1 MRRWNR
7 RKLLGMVAMGGGV
20 AAGTA
25 LSGRSTWA
33 TGTSGSSHQ
42 LDPRILTT
50 PPEAGAWVELD
61 GAAIAANLRAV
72 RAAAGGR
79 PVMGVVKANGY
90 GHGLVPMA
98 RILTEAGVDALMV
111 ITVDEALAIRQAGIT
126 TPVLNYGPFDRS
138 AAEDLVLHGIDQAV
152 YTAEAVEGMAA
163 GARRVA
169 ARARLQVV
177 LDTGLGRVGVPVAAA
192 AEVLAV
198 AAEVASHAEA
208 TITGTATALT
218 EDPDVDRLQLQRYR
232 QICDAARAG
241 GIDVG
246 AQHVAS
252 SAAVLDFPES
262 HLDMV
267 RPGIMLYGHYPN
279 DRSLRERPID
289 LTPVLSLR
297 AKVAYVKTL
306 QRGETIGY
314 HGAWT
319 AERETTVATLP
330 IGHSEG
336 YPTGALMAG
345 GVVNVRGRP
354 CELVGGITSNHLEIR
369 IPEGLTVRVGDVATL
384 IAGGAVARSAA
395 LESSAGAAGAARSA
409 REAALP
415 TAPQVGEWTGD
426 GVYGTLMHIS
436 PLLPRVIT

>member
-1 MRRWNR
+1 MRQADAPIGRWSR
-7 RKLLGMVAMGGGV
+7 RELIGTVAAGGV
-20 AAGTA
+20 AASAA
-25 LSGRSTWA
+25 LSRKPAWA
-33 TGTSGSSHQ
+33 TGTARSARQ
-42 LDPRILTT
+42 LDPRVLAA
-50 PPEAGAWVELD
+50 PPEAGAWVELEAD
-61 GAAIAANLRAV
+61 AVAANLRAV

-98 RILTEAGVDALMV
+98 RMLAEAGVDSLMV
-111 ITVDEALAIRQAGIT
+111 ITVDEALAIRAAGMT
-126 TPVLNYGPFDRS
+126 TPILNYGPFDDA
-138 AAEDLVLHGIDQAV
+138 AAEDLVVQEIDQAV
-152 YTAEAVEGMAA
+152 YTREAVEGMAGA
-163 GARRVA
+163 ARRVEG
-169 ARARLQVV
+169 RARLQVV
-177 LDTGLGRVGVPVAAA
+177 LDTGLGRVGVPYTAAADLLAVAAA
-192 AEVLAV
+192 A
-198 AAEVASHAEA
+198 AARSEA
-208 TITGTATALT
+208 TITGIATALT
-218 EDPDVDRLQLQRYR
+218 EDPDFDRLQLERYR
-232 QICDAARAG
+232 QVCDAARAG
-241 GIDVG
+241 GIDIGV
-246 AQHVAS
+246 QHVAS
-252 SAAVLDFPES
+252 SAAVLDFPRS

-319 AERETTVATLP
+319 AARETIVATLP

-336 YPTGALMAG
+336 YPTGALAAG
-345 GVVNVRGRP
+345 GVVEVHGRS

-369 IPEGLTVRVGDVATL
+369 IPEGLVVRVGDVATL
-384 IAGGAVARSAA
+384 IAGG
-395 LESSAGAAGAARSA
+395 
-409 REAALP
+409 EAATGGASEPPGRGRAAVLP
-415 TAPQVGEWTGD
+415 TVPRVADWGGA

>member
-1 MRRWNR
+1 
-7 RKLLGMVAMGGGV
+7 MVAAGGGV
-20 AAGTA
+20 VASTA
-25 LSGRSTWA
+25 LSARSAWA
-33 TGTSGSSHQ
+33 TGTAGSPHQ
-42 LDPRILTT
+42 LDPRILAT
-50 PPEAGAWVELD
+50 PPDAGAWVELD
-61 GAAIAANLRAV
+61 GGAIAANLRAV

-98 RILTEAGVDALMV
+98 RMLAEAGVDALMV
-111 ITVDEALAIRQAGIT
+111 ITVEEALAIREAGIT
-126 TPVLNYGPFDRS
+126 TPVLNYGPFDRG
-138 AAEDLVLHGIDQAV
+138 AAEDLVLQGIDQAV
-152 YTAEAVEGMAA
+152 YTLEAVEGMAA
-163 GARRVA
+163 AARRVA

-177 LDTGLGRVGVPVAAA
+177 IDTGLGRVGVPYADAAD
-192 AEVLAV
+192 VFAV
-198 AAEVASHAEA
+198 AAEVASRSEA
-208 TITGTATALT
+208 MITGTATALT
-218 EDPDVDRLQLQRYR
+218 EDPDVDRLQLERYR
-232 QICDAARAG
+232 QVCDAARAR

-246 AQHVAS
+246 VQHVAS

-279 DRSLRERPID
+279 DRSLRARPID

-336 YPTGALMAG
+336 YPTGALASG
-345 GVVNVRGRP
+345 GVVEVHGRS

-369 IPEGLTVRVGDVATL
+369 IPEDLAVRVGDVATL
-384 IAGGAVARSAA
+384 IAGGEAARAAAVSRP
-395 LESSAGAAGAARSA
+395 AGAAGGARA
-409 REAALP
+409 GAVP
-415 TAPQVGEWTGD
+415 TVPRVGEWGGA

>member
-1 MRRWNR
+1 MGRWNR
-7 RKLLGMVAMGGGV
+7 RKLLGMVAAGGGV
-20 AAGTA
+20 VAGTA
-25 LSGRSTWA
+25 MSGRSTWA
-33 TGTSGSSHQ
+33 TGTARSAHQ
-42 LDPRILTT
+42 LDPRILAT

-61 GAAIAANLRAV
+61 GGAIAANLRAV

-98 RILTEAGVDALMV
+98 RVLTEAGVDSLMV
-111 ITVDEALAIRQAGIT
+111 ITVDEALAIREVGIT
-126 TPVLNYGPFDRS
+126 TPVLNYGPFDRG

-152 YTAEAVEGMAA
+152 YTTEAVEGMAA
-163 GARRVA
+163 AARRVA
-169 ARARLQVV
+169 GRARLQVV
-177 LDTGLGRVGVPVAAA
+177 LDTGLGRVGVSYTAAA
-192 AEVLAV
+192 DVLSA
-198 AAEVASHAEA
+198 AAEVASRSEV

-218 EDPDVDRLQLQRYR
+218 EDPDVDRLQLERYR
-232 QICDAARAG
+232 QVCDAARVR
-241 GIDVG
+241 GIDIG
-246 AQHVAS
+246 AQYVAS

-279 DRSLRERPID
+279 DRSMRDRPID

-319 AERETTVATLP
+319 AERATTVATLP

-336 YPTGALMAG
+336 YPAGALAAG
-345 GVVNVRGRP
+345 GVVEVHGRS

-384 IAGGAVARSAA
+384 IAGGEAAKGAA
-395 LESSAGAAGAARSA
+395 LER
-409 REAALP
+409 RERAALVP
-415 TAPQVGEWTGD
+415 TVPRVGEWGGA
-426 GVYGTLMHIS
+426 GVYGTLMHVS